1 MPQLVDAARTAVDS
15 ASGDPVAQM
24 EALVEEFR
32 LTAVQRDQQGG
43 TPQGERDRI
52 RASGLL
58 GLVLP
63 TRHGGQGADWIT
75 AFDLSRRLARVDASL
90 AHVYSYHNLGVV
102 IPRLF
107 GSEEQRD
114 HYEAATVREGWWWGN
129 ALNPLDR
136 RCHLM
141 VDGDD
146 FRLEGE
152 KRFCSG
158 SHDAEILPVT
168 AVDQASGALVVLV
181 LPADRAGIRLH
192 HDWNAIGQ
200 RQTDS
205 GSVSF
210 ERVRVF
216 RHEVLGSRSNAAN
229 PFQTIRACLTQLNL
243 AHIFLGIAEGGL
255 EEARACLLGQAQV
268 SAAATAGAIA
278 GSGPAGGGRSRDPHV
293 IQLFGELWLQ
303 LQGAAALVA
312 QAALLLQQAWDR
324 GPDLTAE
331 ERGACALQIS
341 AAKVAASRAGLDI
354 TSRLFEVV
362 GARGVARGL
371 GLDRHWRNLRTLSL
385 HDPEARKVEA
395 LGAWALHGQCP
406 EPGFYL

>member
-1 MPQLVDAARTAVDS
+1 MPQLVNASQTAVD
-15 ASGDPVAQM
+15 AAIADPAALM
-24 EALVEEFR
+24 ELLVEEFR
-32 LTAVQRDQQGG
+32 PTAVERDQQGG
-43 TPQGERDRI
+43 TPQRERDRI
-52 RASGLL
+52 RSSGLL
-58 GLVLP
+58 GLMLP
-63 TRHGGQGADWIT
+63 VRHGGQGADWLT
-75 AFDLSRRLARVDASL
+75 AFDLSRRLARADASL
-90 AHVYSYHNLGVV
+90 AHVYSYHNLGVT
-102 IPRLF
+102 IPRIF

-136 RCHLM
+136 RCHLV

-146 FRLEGE
+146 YRLEGE

-158 SHDAEILPVT
+158 SHDAEILPLT
-168 AVDQASGALVVLV
+168 AVDPASGALVVLV
-181 LPADRAGIRLH
+181 LPADRSGIRLH
-192 HDWNAIGQ
+192 HDWDAIGQ

-216 RHEVLGSRSNAAN
+216 RHEVLGSRSEAVT

-243 AHIFLGIAEGGL
+243 AHIFLGIAEGSL
-255 EEARACLLGQAQV
+255 EEARACLLGHPLV
-268 SAAATAGAIA
+268 GAGATTARGPVGA
-278 GSGPAGGGRSRDPHV
+278 GRCHDPHV

-303 LQGAAALVA
+303 LQVAAALVE
-312 QAALLLQQAWDR
+312 QAALPLQQAWDR
-324 GPDLTAE
+324 GPALTAE
-331 ERGACALQIS
+331 ERGACALRIS

-362 GARGVARGL
+362 GTRGVGRGL

-395 LGAWALHGQCP
+395 LGAWALHGQWP
-406 EPGFYL
+406 EPDFYI

>member
-1 MPQLVDAARTAVDS
+1 MPQLVDAAQAAVDS
-15 ASGDPVAQM
+15 GPADPAAQM
-24 EALVEEFR
+24 EALVQEFQR
-32 LTAVQRDQQGG
+32 TAVERDQQGG
-43 TPQGERDRI
+43 TPQAERDRI

-58 GLVLP
+58 RLVLP
-63 TRHGGQGADWIT
+63 AHHGGHGADWIT
-75 AFDLSRRLARVDASL
+75 AFDLARRLARVDASL
-90 AHVYSYHNLGVV
+90 AHVYSYHNLGVA
-102 IPRLF
+102 IPRIF
-107 GSEEQRD
+107 GSEEQRH

-136 RCHLM
+136 RCHL
-141 VDGDD
+141 VADGDNYL
-146 FRLEGE
+146 LEGE

-168 AVDQASGALVVLV
+168 AVDQATGTLVVLV
-181 LPADRAGIRLH
+181 LPGERAGIRLH
-192 HDWNAIGQ
+192 HDWDAIGQ

-216 RHEVLGSRSNAAN
+216 RHEVLGSRSDAAT
-229 PFQTIRACLTQLNL
+229 PFETIRACLTQLNL

-255 EEARACLLGQAQV
+255 EEARACLLGQ
-268 SAAATAGAIA
+268 
-278 GSGPAGGGRSRDPHV
+278 PAGGRSHDPHV

-303 LQGAAALVA
+303 LQGAAALVE
-312 QAALLLQQAWDR
+312 QAAVPLQQAWDR
-324 GPDLTAE
+324 GPALTAE
-331 ERGACALQIS
+331 ERGACALRIS

-354 TSRLFEVV
+354 TSRLFELV
-362 GARGVARGL
+362 GARGVTRGL

-395 LGAWALHGQCP
+395 LGAWALHGQWP